1 MPVDWRDNLLEGR
14 IGGAPIFVSEV
25 DTSAGRRTVVT
36 ELPRRDKPV
45 NEDMGRAARR
55 YQVTAFVIGNEYM
68 AARDAVLD
76 VLELPGPHVFVHPFQ
91 GPKSVVL
98 ESPASVV
105 ESDTEGGW
113 ARFSMTLVESGEPD
127 GLQVLVSTPVALLD
141 AAIEAE
147 AAGALDLAKGLA
159 DVDVGDVFNAANGA
173 LSKVS
178 GGMAAAK
185 RKMTGA
191 LGLSELT
198 TLTDAISDL
207 TTNATRLLNT
217 PSELM
222 STLSGLVAAMMGIIS
237 IFDSDDE
244 AAAPYPGGAKAVRVE
259 AALGVAQD
267 LDEVD
272 TVEPPAF
279 EGAPVD
285 EAAQVAEAA
294 VGKALRV
301 ASVTQVAATFATLP
315 LEAADTA
322 KEVLLSLGDKIEA
335 LLQDPTTGDEL
346 FAALT
351 DTRAALDRH
360 LAGLAATLPS
370 VQEYTPP
377 VTMPALL
384 IAWLLYGEPLRD
396 VEIAGR
402 NDLRDPNFVAGGEP
416 LEVLDA

>member
-14 IGGAPIFVSEV
+14 IGGAPLFVSEV

-76 VLELPGPHVFVHPFQ
+76 VLELPGPHIFIHPFQ

-98 ESPASVV
+98 ESPASIV

-141 AAIEAE
+141 AAAAAA
-147 AAGALDLAKGLA
+147 AAGAIDLAKGLA
-159 DVDVGDVFNAANGA
+159 DVDVGDVFNAASAA
-173 LSKVS
+173 LGKVS
-178 GGMAAAK
+178 SGMASAK
-185 RKMTGA
+185 RKMTGS
-191 LGLSELT
+191 LGLTELT
-198 TLTDAISDL
+198 SLTDAISDL
-207 TTNATRLLNT
+207 STYATRLLNT

-259 AALGVAQD
+259 TALGVAQD
-267 LDEVD
+267 LADVE
-272 TVEPPAF
+272 TVTPPAF

-285 EAAQVAEAA
+285 EAAKVAEAA

-322 KEVLLSLGDKIEA
+322 KEALASLGAKVEQ
-335 LLQDPTTGDEL
+335 LLTDPTTGDEL

-351 DTRAALDRH
+351 DTRAALDSH
-360 LAGLAATLPS
+360 LAGLASSLPS
-370 VQEYTPP
+370 VQPYTPP
-377 VTMPALL
+377 VTLPALL
-384 IAWLLYGEPLRD
+384 LSYLLYHNPLRD
-396 VEIAGR
+396 LEIAGR
-402 NDLRDPNFVAGGEP
+402 NDLHDPNFVPGGEP
-416 LEVLDA
+416 IEVLDA